1 MISKEKEVKEV
12 LEEIRPGIQLDG
24 GDIEFVSFDEETGV
38 VEIRLQG
45 ACVGCP
51 MSSITMT
58 QGVGYMMK
66 EALEFVTEVRDI
78 TDHDAVEEAH
88 DINAD
93 SRRGFQI

>member
-1 MISKEKEVKEV
+1 MITKEQEVKEV

-51 MSSITMT
+51 MSSITMS
-58 QGVGYMMK
+58 QGVGYMMR
-66 EALEFVTEVRDI
+66 EALDFVTEVRDI
-78 TDHDAVEEAH
+78 TDHDAVDEPV
-88 DINAD
+88 DINAE
-93 SRRGFQI
+93 SRKGFKF